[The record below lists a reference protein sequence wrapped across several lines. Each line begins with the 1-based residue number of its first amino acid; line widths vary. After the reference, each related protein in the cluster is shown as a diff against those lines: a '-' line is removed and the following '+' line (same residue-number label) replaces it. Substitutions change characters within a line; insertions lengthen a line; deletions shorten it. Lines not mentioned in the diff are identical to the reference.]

1 MNRKPIII
9 SLSGFKLTKKEERL
23 IRFYKPW
30 GIILFKRN
38 IASFDQ
44 LKNLTKN
51 IRYCIKD
58 PYYPILVD
66 EEGGNVSRFAHLIN
80 TREFSQNFFGKIYEN
95 NLNNGIHIYKY
106 YLNSICSVLKKVGIN
121 INTIPVMDLLQYTSH
136 SIIKNRCFSKNKKT
150 IKKLGNICVNTLK
163 NNKIGSV
170 AKHIP
175 GHGSAN
181 ADSHK
186 KIPIVRYNI
195 KKLAKN
201 DFYLFKNLN
210 SHFVMTAHVLFKK
223 IDPKYVATQSIKII
237 KKIIRNKLKFKG
249 LIISDD
255 ICMKALKGDLLL
267 NAKLSLKS
275 GCNIVLYC
283 GGKSNESLK
292 LLRGLQKIDYF
303 TQKKTYQFYNFLR

>member
-95 NLNNGIHIYKY
+95 NLNNGIHIYTY
-106 YLNSICSVLKKVGIN
+106 YLNSICSG
-121 INTIPVMDLLQYTSH
+121 
-136 SIIKNRCFSKNKKT
+136 
-150 IKKLGNICVNTLK
+150 
-163 NNKIGSV
+163 
-170 AKHIP
+170 
-175 GHGSAN
+175 
-181 ADSHK
+181 
-186 KIPIVRYNI
+186 
-195 KKLAKN
+195 
-201 DFYLFKNLN
+201 
-210 SHFVMTAHVLFKK
+210 
-223 IDPKYVATQSIKII
+223 
-237 KKIIRNKLKFKG
+237 
-249 LIISDD
+249 
-255 ICMKALKGDLLL
+255 
-267 NAKLSLKS
+267 
-275 GCNIVLYC
+275 
-283 GGKSNESLK
+283 
-292 LLRGLQKIDYF
+292 
-303 TQKKTYQFYNFLR
+303 